1 MTKLRKIIRDIVRQ
15 QFELQQL
22 QPQMIPVKRNGEKLN
37 TPVNSRKTFPKNF

>member
-22 QPQMIPVKRNGEKLN
+22 QPQMMPVKRSDKLN
-37 TPVNSRKTFPKNF
+37 TPVNSRKTKNF